1 MTTAILLWV
10 VYQVGSTPQAHSSH
24 LNASATVNIPSFAE
38 ESPADLAASEERDF
52 ILRLNG
58 LSKALTAFVETYKSG
73 RVDLKEVKAL
83 QKAMHDLEKSEWFK
97 PQRTSGR

>member
-38 ESPADLAASEERDF
+38 ESPADLAADEERDF

-58 LSKALTAFVETYKSG
+58 LSRALNAFVDDYKG
-73 RVDLKEVKAL
+73 GQVDLKKVKAL
-83 QKAMHDLEKSEWFK
+83 RKAMRDLEKTEWFK
-97 PQRTSGR
+97 PPKAK